1 MSNTN
6 DINMVIKKIK
16 EIYYNS
22 EDFSSNDK
30 LELETFIS
38 NTDVSIDNII
48 SLVSEFNTKARFIDR
63 AIELNSLS
71 LNINVIFF
79 FSFTELQKIIDHKI
93 IQRNISKKEKII
105 EICKYIISNR
115 LNQIKPALRSNI
127 FDEDNEDYEHFI
139 SKRPKNS

>member
-1 MSNTN
+1 MSHTN
-6 DINMVIKKIK
+6 DITSVIKKIK

-22 EDFSSNDK
+22 ENFSSNDK

-48 SLVSEFNTKARFIDR
+48 SLVSEFNTKARFIDT
-63 AIELNSLS
+63 AIELNN
-71 LNINVIFF
+71 LNINVDFF
-79 FSFTELQKIIDHKI
+79 CSSTELQKIIDHTI
-93 IQRNISKKEKII
+93 IQRNIRKKEKII

-115 LNQIKPALRSNI
+115 LNQIKPAFPSNS
-127 FDEDNEDYEHFI
+127 FDEELDLEPDFI